1 MPSTIG
7 AITPVT
13 GLREDLADVIHVID
27 AKNTP
32 ISSAAKKGAD
42 LTNAGVFSYQADS
55 YNEPVLDGVLSN
67 ADVTSFDDPTKN
79 RVLLSARGQKL
90 RRSIKV
96 DDFVQNVNDTAGV
109 GKRKEM
115 ARAISRSLVEI
126 KRDIESVISSD
137 AESQEQS
144 GASPYKTRGL
154 GKWILSSAASDLP
167 VPVSQR
173 TPAASINTTAT
184 ASLTESEVQ
193 TLLQSIYT
201 QTGNVAELTLV
212 CGPALKRKF
221 TEFTR
226 FSTGSAGAG
235 LSVRTFTNSADS
247 KSIISVVNFF
257 EGDFGSLSLLPS
269 LFLAKDNAS
278 ADVQNARGY
287 VLDMSMIE
295 LRYGRRPR
303 YQELEDMGGGPRG
316 LVDAIVA
323 LSVGTPKGL
332 GKFAATS

>member
-1 MPSTIG
+1 MPATAG

-55 YNEPVLDGVLSN
+55 YNDPVLDGVLSN
-67 ADVTSFDDPTKN
+67 ADVTSYDDPTKN
-79 RVLLSARGQKL
+79 RVLLSARGMKL
-90 RRSIKV
+90 RRSIKC

-109 GKRKEM
+109 GKKKEM
-115 ARAISRSLVEI
+115 ARAVSRALVEL

-137 AESQEQS
+137 NDSAEQS
-144 GASPYKTRGL
+144 GTTAYKTRGL
-154 GKWILSSAASDLP
+154 GKWIQATAQSDLP
-167 VPVSQR
+167 VPTSQL
-173 TPAASINTTAT
+173 TPSASIETTAMS
-184 ASLTESEVQ
+184 SLTEELVQ
-193 TLLQSIYT
+193 TLLQSIYS
-201 QTGNVAELTLV
+201 QTGNVADLTLV
-212 CGPALKRKF
+212 CGPTLKRKF

-226 FSTGSAGAG
+226 YSTGTAGAG
-235 LSVRTFTNSADS
+235 LSVRTFTNTAES

-257 EGDFGSLSLLPS
+257 EGDFGTLSLVPS

-278 ADVQNARGY
+278 TTVQNVRGY
-287 VLDMSMIE
+287 VLDMNVVE

-316 LVDAIVA
+316 LVDTIVA
-323 LSVGTPKGL
+323 LAVGTPRGL
-332 GKFAATS
+332 GKFSATS

>member
-1 MPSTIG
+1 MPSTVG

-13 GLREDLADVIHVID
+13 GLREDLADVIHIID

-32 ISSAAKKGAD
+32 ISSAAKKGSD
-42 LTNAGVFSYQADS
+42 LSNAGVFSYQADS

-154 GKWILSSAASDLP
+154 GKWIAASQSDLP

-173 TPAASINTTAT
+173 TPTASINTTAT

-201 QTGNVAELTLV
+201 QTGYVAELTLV

-226 FSTGSAGAG
+226 FSTGAAGAG

-287 VLDMSMIE
+287 VLDMDMVE

>member
-1 MPSTIG
+1 MPSTVG

-13 GLREDLADVIHVID
+13 GLREDLADVIHIID

-32 ISSAAKKGAD
+32 ISSAAKKGSD
-42 LTNAGVFSYQADS
+42 LSNAGVFSYQADS

-154 GKWILSSAASDLP
+154 GKWIAASQSDLP

-173 TPAASINTTAT
+173 TPTASINTTAT

-226 FSTGSAGAG
+226 FSTGAAGAG

-287 VLDMSMIE
+287 VLDMDMVE

>member
-1 MPSTIG
+1 MPSTVG
-7 AITPVT
+7 ALTPVT

-27 AKNTP
+27 AKNCP
-32 ISSAAKKGAD
+32 ISSAAKKGSD

-79 RVLLSARGQKL
+79 RVLLSARGQKV

-126 KRDIESVISSD
+126 KRDIESIISSD
-137 AESQEQS
+137 AESQEQN
-144 GASPYKTRGL
+144 GVLPYKTRGL
-154 GKWILSSAASDLP
+154 GRWIGNTFTDLA
-167 VPVSQR
+167 VPTSQR

-193 TLLQSIYT
+193 SMLQSIYI
-201 QTGNVAELTLV
+201 QTGNVAEMTLV

-235 LSVRTFTNSADS
+235 LSVRTFTNSTDS

-278 ADVQNARGY
+278 TDVQNARGY

-303 YQELEDMGGGPRG
+303 YQEMEDMGGGPRG

-332 GKFAATS
+332 GKFAATA

>member
-154 GKWILSSAASDLP
+154 GKWIAASQSDLP
-167 VPVSQR
+167 VPASQR

-226 FSTGSAGAG
+226 FSTGAAGAG

-287 VLDMSMIE
+287 VLDMDMIE

-332 GKFAATS
+332 GKFAATA

>member
-1 MPSTIG
+1 MPSTVG

-32 ISSAAKKGAD
+32 ISSAAKKGSD

-109 GKRKEM
+109 GKKKEM
-115 ARAISRSLVEI
+115 ARAISRSLVEL

-154 GKWILSSAASDLP
+154 GKWTQSTAQTDLP
-167 VPVSQR
+167 VPTSQR
-173 TPAASINTTAT
+173 PPTASIVTTAT
-184 ASLTESEVQ
+184 GTLTELEVQ
-193 TLLQSIYT
+193 GLLQSIYL
-201 QTGNVAELTLV
+201 QTGNVAEMTLV
-212 CGPALKRKF
+212 CGPALKRKL

-226 FSTGSAGAG
+226 FTTGTAGAG
-235 LSVRTFTNSADS
+235 LSIRTFSSTAES

-257 EGDFGSLSLLPS
+257 EGDFGSLSLVPS

-332 GKFAATS
+332 GKFSATS